1 MLFPKH
7 EAIVNVVKTLD
18 EAVNW
23 CTDRS
28 KFGGCFEQKNDEFIC
43 YCLPKDH
50 EFVEEFSW

>member
-7 EAIVNVVKTLD
+7 EAIVHVAKSLD

-23 CTDRS
+23 CTKRS

-43 YCLPKDH
+43 YCLPKNH